1 MMRKLLIALNL
12 LLVLAIL
19 GVAFY
24 WQPASAPSAPPTAP
38 AVPMGGDFALDGPR
52 GRVSL
57 QDYRGKLVLLYFGYT
72 YCPDVCP
79 TSLLIWAQALKELT
93 PQELARVQPIFVSVD
108 PERDTLP
115 RLAEYAAFFH
125 PSLLPLTG
133 SPERLHEIAARY
145 GAHFARQENAAA
157 GGYVVDHTSSTL
169 LIDRDGRLVARL
181 AHATPP
187 EQLLA
192 EIRQHLPPN

>member
-1 MMRKLLIALNL
+1 MNDRRPPVLRIAVS
-12 LLVLAIL
+12 LVLAAAAACGSGPGQEAPLAGAAL
-19 GVAFY
+19 GGPFTLVD
-24 WQPASAPSAPPTAP
+24 QDGKM
-38 AVPMGGDFALDGPR
+38 VREQEFA
-52 GRVSL
+52 GR
-57 QDYRGKLVLLYFGYT
+57 YRLVYFGYT

-93 PQELARVQPIFVSVD
+93 PQELTRVQPIFVSVD

-145 GAHFARQENAAA
+145 GAYFARQENAAA

-181 AHATPP
+181 AHATSP

-192 EIRQHLPPN
+192 EIRKHLPPN